1 MIIRIVKMQFEVKK
15 VPDFLSLFEERKEKI
30 RSFPGCD
37 HLELWEE
44 TIGSGVFFT
53 YSHWKTEEDLENYR
67 KSDFFMDT
75 WSKTKSLFAARAEA
89 WSLHQRHI
97 LK

>member
-1 MIIRIVKMQFEVKK
+1 MVRVVKMQFELNK

-30 RSFPGCD
+30 RSFPGCS

-44 TIGSGVFFT
+44 NTGSGVFFT
-53 YSHWKTEEDLENYR
+53 YSHWSSEEDLENYR
-67 KSDFFMDT
+67 KSDFFKDT
-75 WSKTKSLFAARAEA
+75 WSKTKSLFAAKAEA
-89 WSLHQRHI
+89 WSVHQRHI